1 VTGGRHP
8 DVAVCYL
15 LRPGP
20 AGDEV
25 LIGRKLT
32 GLGAGRAVGP
42 GGKLDPGETP
52 AEAAVRE
59 VAEETGILVDPSA
72 LEPRGVLDYRFPSR
86 PAWSQRSFV
95 FVCRSF
101 TGAGMASEEL
111 EPEWWPVDAPPLDRM
126 WDDARYWLPTVLA
139 GGRIEAFFEF
149 GSDLSTVVA
158 SDHPRFAS
166 RGRA

>member
-25 LIGRKLT
+25 LVGRKLT

-59 VAEETGILVDPSA
+59 VAEETGILVDPSV
-72 LEPRGVLDYRFPSR
+72 LEPRGVLDYRFPSK
-86 PAWSQRSFV
+86 PEWSQRSFV

-101 TGAGMASEEL
+101 IGAGTASEEL
-111 EPEWWPVDAPPLDRM
+111 EPEWWPVDAPPFDRM
-126 WDDARYWLPTVLA
+126 WDDARHWLPEVLA
-139 GGRIEAFFEF
+139 GGHVEAFFEF
-149 GSDLSTVVA
+149 GSDLAAVVA

-166 RGRA
+166 RGSA